1 MSNENN
7 QKKDLYFFIK
17 RPRFAMVISIF
28 ISIVGLIAMLTLQLE
43 KYPDVTP
50 PQVSVTAN
58 YTGASASDVESSV
71 ASLIESQ
78 VNGVEN
84 MLYMTST
91 SYDQTYNLTIYFKVG
106 TDKDINLVNVQ
117 NRLQQ
122 VTPKLPE
129 EVKRLG
135 ITAVNKVSGPGTGT
149 FNLLSQDG
157 SWSQLDLTNYA
168 KIFLVDEFKRV
179 EGVGD
184 VQVYGAG
191 DYSIRVWLDAQ
202 KVAKLKVGMSEIV
215 KAINDQNTLVAAG
228 FLGQEPGDNPQELK
242 LTLRTQGRLTDPK
255 QYEEIIVK
263 SNSDGSQ
270 TKLKDIAR
278 IEMGSQTYDG
288 FGIVNGNP
296 AAIIQIVRLPGAN
309 EINIMDLMEKKIVEI
324 EKTLPTG
331 LKIEV
336 INDGTKFVRE
346 SIKEV
351 EFTVIITSIIVI
363 MIIFVF
369 LGDWRSTL
377 IPCVTIPVSL
387 LGTFVALPP
396 MGMSI
401 NLLTLFAMILAVAT
415 VVDDAIVVIEN
426 VRRHIEEG
434 KDPVTATQLTME
446 EVGGALVAM
455 AMVLMAVF
463 VPVAFIPGLSGMM
476 YKQFAVFISVSIALS
491 AVCALTLSPA
501 MCSIVLKAHD
511 PNKVPTN
518 HFTKL
523 IALMF
528 NSFNVY
534 FEKLTN
540 FYMSVVQKFVHNQ
553 KLTLVTYFAIIAVLV
568 GEFMFIP
575 TGFIPDEDQA
585 VLIGQVSLPPGASIA
600 RTKAVCLNINQRIKD
615 IEGIKYTMTF
625 GGNGPSNIAYV
636 IADLHDWE
644 ERQVNPVQW
653 VIRKVQGKPTD
664 LSANGI
670 KRQIESRIGGVVN
683 EGTAIFFSPPA
694 ISGMSMLGGLEFQ
707 MLSKGE
713 YSYSELDK
721 YSGMLQQAALQDKDL
736 QYIYTTFQSSVPQY
750 IVEIDNDKVLA
761 QNVDLQELYATLAG
775 TLGTYYVNDFNK
787 LGRVYRVQL
796 QAEQQYRRSAEDLTN
811 IYVKNKS
818 GNMVPVT
825 SVVKLVPA
833 VGPAAITR
841 YNQYKSV
848 QFSGQPAKGVSSGTA
863 MKAVEN
869 LVDKV
874 LPRDITYEWS
884 GTSAQERESSGQTGV
899 VIALALLFVYLF
911 LVALYES
918 WTIPVSVILIAPVA
932 AIGALTF
939 QLMINQSLDL
949 YSQVGLIMLI
959 GLATK
964 QAILIVEFAK
974 VEHEEH
980 GLSVEDAALKAA
992 HLRFRAIMMTVVA
1005 FVLGV
1010 LPMVVATGAGANSRI
1025 SVGSTVFG
1033 GMVAAG
1039 TLGTVLTPAFY
1050 VIVQNYVNKIMEKRK
1065 KKHQNIADNQQQ

>member
-1 MSNENN
+1 MNDDNN
-7 QKKDLYFFIK
+7 NKKDLYFFIK
-17 RPRFAMVISIF
+17 RPRFAMVIAIF
-28 ISIVGLIAMLTLQLE
+28 ISIVGLISMLTLQLE

-91 SYDQTYNLTIYFKVG
+91 SYDQTYNLTIYFKIG
-106 TDKDINLVNVQ
+106 SDKDINLVNVQ

-122 VTPKLPE
+122 VNPKLPE
-129 EVKRLG
+129 ECRRLG

-149 FNLLSQDG
+149 FNLVSEDG

-168 KIFLVDEFKRV
+168 TIFIKDELKRV

-184 VQVYGAG
+184 VNVYGAG
-191 DYSIRVWLDAQ
+191 DYAIRIWLDSQ
-202 KVAKLKVGMSEIV
+202 KAANLNVSMTEIIN
-215 KAINDQNTLVAAG
+215 AIQSQNTLVAAG
-228 FLGQEPGDNPQELK
+228 FLGQEPGDDPQELK
-242 LTLRTQGRLTDPK
+242 LTLRTKGRLENPE
-255 QYEEIIVK
+255 QYEEIIIK
-263 SNSDGSQ
+263 SDSKGSQ
-270 TKLKDIAR
+270 IKLKDVAR
-278 IEMGSQTYDG
+278 IELGSQSYDG
-288 FGIVNGNP
+288 FGIVDGHP
-296 AAIIQIVRLPGAN
+296 AAIMQVVRLPGAN
-309 EINIMDLMEKKIVEI
+309 EISIMDLTMKKIAQI

-331 LKIEV
+331 LKIITV
-336 INDGTKFVRE
+336 NDGTKFVRE

-351 EFTVIITSIIVI
+351 KFTVFITAIIVI

-369 LGDWRSTL
+369 LGDWRATL

-387 LGTFVALPP
+387 LGTFTALPP
-396 MGMSI
+396 FGMSI

-434 KDPVTATQLTME
+434 KDPVTATQLTMQ

-491 AVCALTLSPA
+491 AVCALSLSPA
-501 MCSIVLKAHD
+501 MCSVILKHHD
-511 PNKVPTN
+511 PDKVPSN
-518 HFTKL
+518 IFTKA
-523 IALMF
+523 ISVMF
-528 NSFNVY
+528 NNFNVY
-534 FEKLTN
+534 FEKLTVY
-540 FYMSVVQKFVHNQ
+540 YMGVVKKFVYNQ
-553 KLTLVTYFAIIAVLV
+553 KLTLTVYFVIIGLLLLM
-568 GEFMFIP
+568 FKFIP

-585 VLIGQVSLPPGASIA
+585 VLIGQINLPPGASVA
-600 RTKAVCLNINQRIKD
+600 RTKSVCLDINNSIKD
-615 IEGIKYTMTF
+615 IEGIHFVMTF
-625 GGNGPSNIAYV
+625 GGMGPSNQAFV
-636 IADLHDWE
+636 IADLRDWD
-644 ERQVNPVQW
+644 ERKVNPIQFI
-653 VIRKVQGKPTD
+653 IRKIQGKNTD

-670 KRQIESRIGGVVN
+670 QNEIMKRISHVR
-683 EGTAIFFSPPA
+683 EGQKIFFSPPA
-694 ISGMSMLGGLEFQ
+694 ISGMSMLGGLELQ
-707 MLSKGE
+707 MISKGN
-713 YSYSELDK
+713 YSYTDIDK
-721 YSGMLQQAALQDKDL
+721 YAGMLTSAAIQDKQIQRL
-736 QYIYTTFQSSVPQY
+736 FTTFQANVPQY
-750 IVEIDNDKVLA
+750 IVDIDNSKVLA
-761 QNVDLQELYATLAG
+761 QNVDLRELYSTLAG

-787 LGRVYRVQL
+787 LGRVFRVQI
-796 QAEQQYRRSAEDLTN
+796 QAEQQYRRDENDLSN
-811 IYVKNKS
+811 IYVKNRTGK
-818 GNMVPVT
+818 MVPVT
-825 SVVKLVPA
+825 TMVKLIPS

-841 YNQYKSV
+841 YNQYKAV
-848 QFSGQPAKGVSSGTA
+848 QFSGSPAHGVSSGEA
-863 MKAVEN
+863 MKAVARLAE
-869 LVDKV
+869 KV
-874 LPRDITYEWS
+874 LPKDITYEWS
-884 GTSAQERESSGQTGV
+884 GTSAQELESAGQTGI

-918 WTIPVSVILIAPVA
+918 WTIPVSVMLISPVA

-939 QLMINQSLDL
+939 QLMIGQPLDL

-980 GLSVEDAALKAA
+980 GLTVEDAAIKAA
-992 HLRFRAIMMTVVA
+992 QLRFRAIMMTVVA

-1033 GMVAAG
+1033 GMIAAG

-1050 VIVQNYVNKIMEKRK
+1050 VIVQNFVNKQIEKRK
-1065 KKHQNIADNQQQ
+1065 KKINKY

>member
-1 MSNENN
+1 MNNDNN

-28 ISIVGLIAMLTLQLE
+28 LSIVGLVSMLTLQLE

-50 PQVSVTAN
+50 PQVQVSAS

-91 SYDQTYNLTIYFKVG
+91 SYDQTYTLTIYFKIG

-129 EVKRLG
+129 ECRRLG

-149 FNLLSQDG
+149 FNLVSEDG

-168 KIFLVDEFKRV
+168 TIYIKDELKRV

-184 VQVYGAG
+184 VNVYGAG
-191 DYSIRVWLDAQ
+191 DYSIRIWLDTQ
-202 KVAKLKVGMSEIV
+202 KASNLNISMSEII
-215 KAINDQNTLVAAG
+215 KAVQDQNTLVAAG
-228 FLGQEPGDNPQELK
+228 FLGQEPGNEPQELK
-242 LTLRTQGRLTDPK
+242 LTLRTEGRLDKPE
-255 QYEEIIVK
+255 QYENIIIR
-263 SNSDGSQ
+263 SNVNGSQ
-270 TKLKDIAR
+270 IKLKDVAR
-278 IEMGSQTYDG
+278 IELGSQTYDS
-288 FGIVNGNP
+288 FGIVDGNP
-296 AAIIQIVRLPGAN
+296 AAIMQVVRLPGAN
-309 EINIMDLMEKKIVEI
+309 EISIMDATMKKISEI

-331 LKIEV
+331 LKIQLV
-336 INDGTKFVRE
+336 NDGTKFVRE

-351 EFTVIITSIIVI
+351 EFTVLLTSIIVVL
-363 MIIFVF
+363 IIFVF
-369 LGDWRSTL
+369 LGDWRATL

-387 LGTFVALPP
+387 LGTFIALPP
-396 MGMSI
+396 FGMSI

-434 KDPVTATQLTME
+434 KDPITATQLTME

-501 MCSIVLKAHD
+501 MCSTILKAHD
-511 PNKVPTN
+511 PNKVPSN
-518 HFTKL
+518 ILTK
-523 IALMF
+523 IISIMF

-534 FEKLTN
+534 FEKLTKV
-540 FYMSVVQKFVHNQ
+540 YLEAVKTFVYNQ
-553 KLTLVTYFAIIAVLV
+553 KLTIITYIGIVILTLVLFK
-568 GEFMFIP
+568 FIP
-575 TGFIPDEDQA
+575 TGFIPEEDQA
-585 VLIGQVSLPPGASIA
+585 VLIGQVNLPPGASIA
-600 RTKAVCLNINQRIKD
+600 RTKTVCMDINNSIQD
-615 IEGIKYTMTF
+615 IEGINLVMTF

-636 IADLHDWE
+636 IADLKDWH
-644 ERQVNPVQW
+644 ERKVNPIQFI
-653 VIRKVQGKPTD
+653 IRKIKGENTD

-670 KRQIESRIGGVVN
+670 QAEIAKRISHVTEAQS
-683 EGTAIFFSPPA
+683 IFFSPPA
-694 ISGMSMLGGLEFQ
+694 ISGMSMLGGLEVQ

-713 YSYSELDK
+713 YSYSDLDK
-721 YSGMLQQAALQDKDL
+721 YAGMMMHAAQQDREIQRLF
-736 QYIYTTFQSSVPQY
+736 TTFQSNVPQY
-750 IVEIDNDKVLA
+750 VVDIDNDKVLA

-775 TLGTYYVNDFNK
+775 TLGTYYINDFNK
-787 LGRVYRVQL
+787 LGRVYRVQI
-796 QAEQQYRRSAEDLTN
+796 QAEQKYRRSAEDLSN

-818 GNMVPVT
+818 GKMVPVT
-825 SVVKLVPA
+825 TMVKLVPA

-848 QFSGQPAKGVSSGTA
+848 QFSGTPAEGVSSGSA
-863 MKAVEN
+863 MKAVARLAES
-869 LVDKV
+869 V

-884 GTSAQERESSGQTGV
+884 GTSAQELESAGQTGI

-918 WTIPVSVILIAPVA
+918 WTIPLSVLLISPVA
-932 AIGALTF
+932 AVGALLF
-939 QLMINQSLDL
+939 QMMIGQSLDL

-980 GLSVEDAALKAA
+980 GLSVEDAAVKAA
-992 HLRFRAIMMTVVA
+992 ELRFRAIMMTVVA

-1033 GMVAAG
+1033 GMIAAG

-1050 VIVQNYVNKIMEKRK
+1050 VIVQNFVNKVMEKRK
-1065 KKHQNIADNQQQ
+1065 KK

>member
-1 MSNENN
+1 MSNDNSP
-7 QKKDLYFFIK
+7 KKEDLYFFIK

-28 ISIVGLIAMLTLQLE
+28 ISLVGIISMFTLQLE

-50 PQVSVTAN
+50 PQVSVSAS
-58 YTGASASDVESSV
+58 YAGASASDVESSI

-78 VNGVEN
+78 INGVEN

-106 TDKDINLVNVQ
+106 TNKDINLVNVQ

-122 VTPKLPE
+122 VSPKLPE
-129 EVKRLG
+129 ECRRLG
-135 ITAVNKVSGPGTGT
+135 ITAVNRVSGPGTGT
-149 FNLLSQDG
+149 FNLVSEDG

-168 KIFLVDEFKRV
+168 TIYIKDELKRV

-184 VQVYGAG
+184 VNVFGAG
-191 DYSIRVWLDAQ
+191 DYSIRIWLDPQKAANLNVSMSDILNAIRAQ
-202 KVAKLKVGMSEIV
+202 NA
-215 KAINDQNTLVAAG
+215 LVAAG
-228 FLGQEPGDNPQELK
+228 FLGQEPGDDPQDLK
-242 LTLRTQGRLTDPK
+242 LTLRTKGRLEDPK
-255 QYEEIIVK
+255 EYENIIIR
-263 SNSDGSQ
+263 SDENGSQ
-270 TKLKDIAR
+270 IKLKDVAR
-278 IEMGSQTYDG
+278 VELGSQNYDG
-288 FGIVNGNP
+288 FGIVDGQP
-296 AAIIQIVRLPGAN
+296 AAIMQVVRLPGAN
-309 EINIMDLMEKKIVEI
+309 EISIMDLTMKKIAQI

-331 LKIEV
+331 LKIV
-336 INDGTKFVRE
+336 TVNDGTKFVRE

-351 EFTVIITSIIVI
+351 EFTVIITALIVI
-363 MIIFVF
+363 LIIFVF

-387 LGTFVALPP
+387 LGTFAALPP
-396 MGMSI
+396 FKMSI

-434 KDPVTATQLTME
+434 KDPVTAAQLTMK

-511 PNKVPTN
+511 PNKIPSN
-518 HFTKL
+518 IITKT
-523 IALMF
+523 ISDTF
-528 NSFNVY
+528 NKFNIY

-540 FYMSVVQKFVHNQ
+540 VYMEYVKKFVYNQ
-553 KLTLVTYFAIIAVLV
+553 KLTLIVYFVIIGLL
-568 GEFMFIP
+568 GLCFKIIP

-585 VLIGQVSLPPGASIA
+585 VLIGQISLPPGASIT
-600 RTKAVCLNINQRIKD
+600 RTKAVCLDVSNSIKD
-615 IEGIKYTMTF
+615 IEGIHFVMTF

-636 IADLHDWE
+636 IADLHNWD
-644 ERQVNPVQW
+644 ERKINPIQFVL
-653 VIRKVQGKPTD
+653 RKLQGKSTD

-670 KRQIESRIGGVVN
+670 KDEIMKR
-683 EGTAIFFSPPA
+683 TAHVTEAQKIFFSPPA
-694 ISGMSMLGGLEFQ
+694 ISGMSMLGGLEVQ
-707 MLSKGE
+707 MLSKGN
-713 YSYSELDK
+713 YTYADLDK
-721 YSGMLQQAALQDKDL
+721 FAGMLSAAAQQDRQIQRLF
-736 QYIYTTFQSSVPQY
+736 TTFQANVPQY
-750 IVEIDNDKVLA
+750 IVDIDNSKVLA
-761 QNVDLQELYATLAG
+761 QNVDLQELYSTLAG
-775 TLGTYYVNDFNK
+775 TLGAYYINDFNK
-787 LGRVYRVQL
+787 LGRVYRVQI
-796 QAEQQYRRSAEDLTN
+796 QAEQNYRRSENDLSN
-811 IYVKNKS
+811 IYVKNRS
-818 GNMVPVT
+818 GKMVPVT
-825 SVVKLVPA
+825 TMVKLIPS

-848 QFSGQPAKGVSSGTA
+848 QFSGSAAPGVSSGEA
-863 MKAVEN
+863 MKAVAN
-869 LVDKV
+869 LFEKV
-874 LPRDITYEWS
+874 LPKDITYEWS
-884 GTSAQERESSGQTGV
+884 GTSAQELESAGQTGI
-899 VIALALLFVYLF
+899 VIILALLFVYLF

-918 WTIPVSVILIAPVA
+918 WTIPISVMLISPVA

-939 QLMINQSLDL
+939 QLMIGQSLDL

-974 VEHEEH
+974 VEHENN
-980 GLSVEDAALKAA
+980 GLSVEDAAIKAA
-992 HLRFRAIMMTVVA
+992 KLRFRAIMMTVVA

-1010 LPMVVATGAGANSRI
+1010 LPMVIATGAGANSRI

-1033 GMVAAG
+1033 GMIAAG

-1050 VIVQNYVNKIMEKRK
+1050 VIVQNFVNKQMEKRK
-1065 KKHQNIADNQQQ
+1065 KKVNNT

>member
-1 MSNENN
+1 MSNEDN
-7 QKKDLYFFIK
+7 KKKELFFFIK
-17 RPRFAMVISIF
+17 RPRFAVVIAIF

-91 SYDQTYNLTIYFKVG
+91 SYDQTYNLTIYFKIG

-122 VTPKLPE
+122 VSPKLPE
-129 EVKRLG
+129 ECRRLG

-149 FNLLSQDG
+149 FNLVSEDG

-168 KIFLVDEFKRV
+168 TIYIKDELKRV

-184 VQVYGAG
+184 VNVYGAS
-191 DYSIRVWLDAQ
+191 DYSIRIWLDTQ
-202 KVAKLKVGMSEIV
+202 KAANLNVGISEI
-215 KAINDQNTLVAAG
+215 INAVQSQNALVAAG
-228 FLGQEPGDNPQELK
+228 FLGQEPGDDPQELK
-242 LTLRTQGRLTDPK
+242 LTLRTTGRLEKPE
-255 QYEEIIVK
+255 QYENIIIK
-263 SNSDGSQ
+263 SDSNGSQ
-270 TKLKDIAR
+270 IKLKDVAR
-278 IEMGSQTYDG
+278 IELGAQTYDS
-288 FGIVNGNP
+288 FGIVDGHP
-296 AAIIQIVRLPGAN
+296 AAIMQVVRLPGAN
-309 EINIMDLMEKKIVEI
+309 EISIMDLTMKKIAQI

-331 LKIEV
+331 LKIV
-336 INDGTKFVRE
+336 TINDGTKFVRE

-351 EFTVIITSIIVI
+351 EFTVFITAIIVI

-369 LGDWRSTL
+369 LGDWRATL

-387 LGTFVALPP
+387 LGTFMALPP
-396 MGMSI
+396 LGMSI

-463 VPVAFIPGLSGMM
+463 VPAAFIPGLSGMM
-476 YKQFAVFISVSIALS
+476 YKQFAVFISVSIAFS
-491 AVCALTLSPA
+491 AVCALSLSPA
-501 MCSIVLKAHD
+501 MCSVILKHHD
-511 PNKVPTN
+511 PDKIPSNIITKAISILFNK
-518 HFTKL
+518 
-523 IALMF
+523 F
-528 NSFNVY
+528 NIY
-534 FEKLTN
+534 FEKLTV
-540 FYMSVVQKFVHNQ
+540 FYMEVVKKFVYNP
-553 KLTLVTYFAIIAVLV
+553 KLTLIVYSAIIGLLLLM
-568 GEFMFIP
+568 FKFIP

-585 VLIGQVSLPPGASIA
+585 VLIGQINLPPGASIA
-600 RTKAVCLNINQRIKD
+600 RTKAVCMDINNSIKD
-615 IEGIKYTMTF
+615 IEGIHFVMTF
-625 GGNGPSNIAYV
+625 GGMGPSNLAYV
-636 IADLHDWE
+636 IADLHNWD
-644 ERQVNPVQW
+644 ERKVNPIQF
-653 VIRKVQGKPTD
+653 ILRKIQGKNTD

-670 KRQIESRIGGVVN
+670 QSEIMKRIAHVG
-683 EGTAIFFSPPA
+683 EGQKIFFSPPA
-694 ISGMSMLGGLEFQ
+694 ISGMSMLGGLEVQ
-707 MLSKGE
+707 MVAKGN
-713 YSYSELDK
+713 YSYADIDK
-721 YSGMLQQAALQDKDL
+721 YAGMLTAAAQQDRQIQRLFS
-736 QYIYTTFQSSVPQY
+736 TFQANVPQY
-750 IVEIDNDKVLA
+750 IVDIDNSKVLA
-761 QNVDLQELYATLAG
+761 QNVDLKELYATLAG
-775 TLGTYYVNDFNK
+775 TLGTYYINDFNK

-796 QAEQQYRRSAEDLTN
+796 QAEQKYRRAENDLTN
-811 IYVKNKS
+811 IYVKNRS
-818 GNMVPVT
+818 GHMVPIT
-825 SVVKLVPA
+825 TMVKLVPS
-833 VGPAAITR
+833 VGPSAITR
-841 YNQYKSV
+841 YNQYKAV
-848 QFSGQPAKGVSSGTA
+848 QFSGSPAKGVSSGEA
-863 MKAVEN
+863 MKAVAKLAER
-869 LVDKV
+869 V
-874 LPRDITYEWS
+874 LPKDITYEWS
-884 GTSAQERESSGQTGV
+884 GTSAQELESAGQTGI

-918 WTIPVSVILIAPVA
+918 WTIPVSVMLISPVA

-939 QLMINQSLDL
+939 QLMIGQSLDL

-980 GLSVEDAALKAA
+980 GLSVEDAAIKAA
-992 HLRFRAIMMTVVA
+992 KLRFRAIMMTVVA

-1010 LPMVVATGAGANSRI
+1010 LPMVIATGAGANSRI

-1033 GMVAAG
+1033 GMIAAG

-1050 VIVQNYVNKIMEKRK
+1050 VIVQNFVNKQMEKRK
-1065 KKHQNIADNQQQ
+1065 KRPKNI

>member
-7 QKKDLYFFIK
+7 TKNDLYFFIK
-17 RPRFAMVISIF
+17 RPRFAMVIAIF
-28 ISIVGLIAMLTLQLE
+28 ISLVGLIAMLTLQLE

-58 YTGASASDVESSV
+58 YIGASASDVESSV

-91 SYDQTYNLTIYFKVG
+91 SYDQTYNLTIYFKIG

-129 EVKRLG
+129 ECRRLG

-149 FNLLSQDG
+149 FNLVSEDG

-168 KIFLVDEFKRV
+168 TIFIKDELKRV

-184 VQVYGAG
+184 VNIYGAG
-191 DYSIRVWLDAQ
+191 DYAIRIWLDAQ
-202 KVAKLKVGMSEIV
+202 KAANLDIGMTDII
-215 KAINDQNTLVAAG
+215 KAVQSQNTLVAAG
-228 FLGQEPGDNPQELK
+228 FLGQEPGDDPQDLK
-242 LTLRTQGRLTDPK
+242 LTLRTRGRLENPE
-255 QYEEIIVK
+255 QYENIILK
-263 SNSDGSQ
+263 SDSYGSQ
-270 TKLKDIAR
+270 IKLKDVAR
-278 IEMGSQTYDG
+278 VELGSQTYDA
-288 FGIVNGNP
+288 FGIVDGHP
-296 AAIIQIVRLPGAN
+296 AAILQVVRLPGAN
-309 EINIMDLMEKKIVEI
+309 EISIMDLTKKKIAQI

-331 LKIEV
+331 LKIITV
-336 INDGTKFVRE
+336 NDGTKFVRE

-351 EFTVIITSIIVI
+351 KFTVFITAIIVI
-363 MIIFVF
+363 IIIFVF
-369 LGDWRSTL
+369 LGDWRATL

-387 LGTFVALPP
+387 LGTFTALPP
-396 MGMSI
+396 LGMSI

-434 KDPVTATQLTME
+434 KDPVTATQLTMK

-501 MCSIVLKAHD
+501 MCSVILKKHD
-511 PNKVPTN
+511 PDKIPSNII
-518 HFTKL
+518 TKA
-523 IALMF
+523 ISVMF
-528 NSFNVY
+528 NKFNVY
-534 FEKLTN
+534 FERMTSY
-540 FYMSVVQKFVHNQ
+540 YMDVVKKFVYNQ
-553 KLTLVTYFAIIAVLV
+553 KLTLIVYSVIIGLLCLM
-568 GEFMFIP
+568 FKFIP
-575 TGFIPDEDQA
+575 TGFIPEEDQA
-585 VLIGQVSLPPGASIA
+585 VLIGQINLPPGASIA
-600 RTKAVCLNINQRIKD
+600 RTKAVCLDINNSIKD
-615 IEGIKYTMTF
+615 IEGIHFVMTF
-625 GGNGPSNIAYV
+625 GGNGPSNLAYV
-636 IADLHDWE
+636 IADLHDWD
-644 ERQVNPVQW
+644 ERKVNPVQF
-653 VIRKVQGKPTD
+653 ILRKIQGKPTD

-670 KRQIESRIGGVVN
+670 QAEIMKKISHVR
-683 EGTAIFFSPPA
+683 EGQKIFFSPPA
-694 ISGMSMLGGLEFQ
+694 ISGMSMLGGLEVQ
-707 MLSKGE
+707 MVSKGN
-713 YSYSELDK
+713 YSYSDIDK
-721 YSGMLQQAALQDKDL
+721 YAGIFTAAAQKDRQIQRL
-736 QYIYTTFQSSVPQY
+736 FSTFQANVPQY
-750 IVEIDNDKVLA
+750 IVDIDNSKVLA
-761 QNVDLQELYATLAG
+761 QNVDLSELYSTLAG
-775 TLGTYYVNDFNK
+775 TLGTYYINDFNK
-787 LGRVYRVQL
+787 LGRVYRVQI
-796 QAEQQYRRSAEDLTN
+796 QAEQKYRRDVNDLTN
-811 IYVKNKS
+811 IYVKNRVGK
-818 GNMVPVT
+818 MVPVT
-825 SVVKLVPA
+825 TMVKLVPS

-841 YNQYKSV
+841 YNQYKAV
-848 QFSGQPAKGVSSGTA
+848 QFSGSPAKGVSSGEA
-863 MKAVEN
+863 MKAVAN
-869 LVDKV
+869 LAEKV
-874 LPRDITYEWS
+874 LPKDITYEWT
-884 GTSAQERESSGQTGV
+884 GTSAQELESAGQTGII
-899 VIALALLFVYLF
+899 IALALLFVYLF

-918 WTIPVSVILIAPVA
+918 WTIPVSVMLISPVA

-939 QLMINQSLDL
+939 QLMIGQSLDL

-980 GLSVEDAALKAA
+980 GLTVEDAAIKAA
-992 HLRFRAIMMTVVA
+992 QLRFRAIMMTVVA

-1033 GMVAAG
+1033 GMIAAG

-1050 VIVQNYVNKIMEKRK
+1050 VIVQNFVNKQMEKK
-1065 KKHQNIADNQQQ
+1065 KKKI

>member
-1 MSNENN
+1 MNN
-7 QKKDLYFFIK
+7 DNNPQKDLYFFIK
-17 RPRFAMVISIF
+17 RPRFAVVLAIF

-50 PQVSVTAN
+50 PQVSVKAN

-91 SYDQTYNLTIYFKVG
+91 SSDQTYDLTIYFKIG

-122 VTPKLPE
+122 VSPKLPE
-129 EVKRLG
+129 ECRRLG

-149 FNLLSQDG
+149 FNLVSEDG

-168 KIFLVDEFKRV
+168 NIYVKDELKRV
-179 EGVGD
+179 DGVGD
-184 VQVYGAG
+184 VNVYGAG
-191 DYSIRVWLDAQ
+191 DYSMRIWLDAQ
-202 KVAKLKVGMSEIV
+202 KAANLNVGMSDIV
-215 KAINDQNTLVAAG
+215 SAIQKQNTLVSAG
-228 FLGQEPGDNPQELK
+228 FLGQEPGDDPQELK
-242 LTLRTQGRLTDPK
+242 LTLRTKGRLELPEE
-255 QYEEIIVK
+255 YENIIIK
-263 SNSDGSQ
+263 SDKNGAQ
-270 TKLKDIAR
+270 TKLKDVAK
-278 IEMGSQTYDG
+278 IELGSQTYDG
-288 FGIVNGNP
+288 FGIVDGHP
-296 AAIIQIVRLPGAN
+296 AAIMQVVRLPGAN
-309 EINIMDLMEKKIVEI
+309 EISIMDKTQKKIKEI

-331 LKIEV
+331 LKIV
-336 INDGTKFVRE
+336 TINDGTKFVRE

-351 EFTVIITSIIVI
+351 EFTVLLTSLIVV

-369 LGDWRSTL
+369 LGDWRTTL

-387 LGTFVALPP
+387 LGTFTALPP
-396 MGMSI
+396 MNMSI

-434 KDPVTATQLTME
+434 KDPITATQITMKE
-446 EVGGALVAM
+446 ISGALVAM

-501 MCSIVLKAHD
+501 MCSHILKAHD
-511 PNKVPTN
+511 PDKVPSNIITS
-518 HFTKL
+518 L
-523 IALMF
+523 IAKMF
-528 NSFNVY
+528 NAFNVY
-534 FEKLTN
+534 FDRLTT
-540 FYMSVVQKFVHNQ
+540 FYIDVVKKFVYNK
-553 KLTLVTYFAIIAVLV
+553 KLTLIVYFGIIGLMLV
-568 GEFMFIP
+568 MFKLIP
-575 TGFIPDEDQA
+575 TGFIPEEDQA
-585 VLIGQVSLPPGASIA
+585 VLIGQINLPPGASIA
-600 RTKAVCLNINQRIKD
+600 RTKAVCMDINRSIQD
-615 IEGIKYTMTF
+615 VEGVRFIMTF
-625 GGNGPSNIAYV
+625 GGMGPSNLAYV
-636 IADLHDWE
+636 IADLKDWHD
-644 ERQVNPVQW
+644 RRVNPISW

-670 KRQIESRIGGVVN
+670 KDEIMKRIAHVTESQNLFI
-683 EGTAIFFSPPA
+683 SPPA
-694 ISGMSMLGGLEFQ
+694 ISGMSMLGGLEVQ
-707 MLSKGE
+707 MISKGN
-713 YSYSELDK
+713 YSYYDIDK
-721 YSGMLQQAALQDKDL
+721 YAKMLAGAAAQDRDIKFLTTTYQAN
-736 QYIYTTFQSSVPQY
+736 VPQY
-750 IVEIDNDKVLA
+750 ILDIDNSKVLA
-761 QNVDLQELYATLAG
+761 QDVDLGELYGTLAG
-775 TLGTYYVNDFNK
+775 TLGTYYINDFNK
-787 LGRVYRVQL
+787 LGRVYRVQI
-796 QAEQQYRRSAEDLTN
+796 QAEQKYRRAADDLSG
-811 IYVKNKS
+811 IYVKNRQGK
-818 GNMVPVT
+818 MVPIT
-825 SVVKLVPA
+825 TMVKLVPT
-833 VGPAAITR
+833 VGPASITR
-841 YNQYKSV
+841 YNQYKAV
-848 QFSGQPAKGVSSGTA
+848 QFSGQPAEGVSSGEA
-863 MKAVEN
+863 MKAVAK
-869 LVDKV
+869 LFDKV

-884 GTSAQERESSGQTGV
+884 GTSAQELESAGQTGI
-899 VIALALLFVYLF
+899 VIALALFFVYLF

-918 WTIPVSVILIAPVA
+918 WSIPVSVMLISPVA

-939 QLMINQSLDL
+939 QLMIGQSLDL

-980 GLSVEDAALKAA
+980 GLSVEDAAIKAA
-992 HLRFRAIMMTVVA
+992 QLRFRAIMMTVAA

-1033 GMVAAG
+1033 GMIAAG

-1050 VIVQNYVNKIMEKRK
+1050 VIVQNYVNKVMEKRK
-1065 KKHQNIADNQQQ
+1065 KKKQNP

>member
-1 MSNENN
+1 MNNEDNS
-7 QKKDLYFFIK
+7 KKNLYFFIK
-17 RPRFAMVISIF
+17 RTRFAIVIAIF
-28 ISIVGLIAMLTLQLE
+28 ISIVGLISMLTLQLE

-50 PQVSVTAN
+50 PQVSVTAS

-91 SYDQTYNLTIYFKVG
+91 SYDQTYNLTIYFKIG

-129 EVKRLG
+129 ECRRLG

-149 FNLLSQDG
+149 FNLISEDG

-168 KIFLVDEFKRV
+168 TIYIKDELKRV

-184 VQVYGAG
+184 VNVYGAG
-191 DYSIRVWLDAQ
+191 DYSIRIWLDSRKAANLN
-202 KVAKLKVGMSEIV
+202 VSLTEITKAV
-215 KAINDQNTLVAAG
+215 KDQNTLVAAG
-228 FLGQEPGDNPQELK
+228 FLGQEPGDDPQELK
-242 LTLRTQGRLTDPK
+242 LTLRTKGRLESPE
-255 QYEEIIVK
+255 QYENIIIK
-263 SNSDGSQ
+263 SDSLGSQ
-270 TKLKDIAR
+270 IRLKDVAR
-278 IEMGSQTYDG
+278 IELGSQTYDA
-288 FGIVNGNP
+288 FGIVDGHP
-296 AAIIQIVRLPGAN
+296 AAILQIVRLPGAN
-309 EINIMDLMEKKIVEI
+309 EISIMNDTMKKIAKI
-324 EKTLPTG
+324 EKTLPSG
-331 LKIEV
+331 LKIV
-336 INDGTKFVRE
+336 TINDGTKFVRE

-351 EFTVIITSIIVI
+351 EFTVLITAIIVI

-369 LGDWRSTL
+369 LGDWRATL

-387 LGTFVALPP
+387 LGTFTALPP
-396 MGMSI
+396 FGMSI

-434 KDPVTATQLTME
+434 KDPVTATQLTMK

-491 AVCALTLSPA
+491 ALCALTLSPA
-501 MCSIVLKAHD
+501 MCSTVLKAHNPD
-511 PNKVPTN
+511 KIPSNII
-518 HFTKL
+518 TKS
-523 IALMF
+523 ISVMF
-528 NSFNVY
+528 NNFNIY
-534 FEKLTN
+534 FEKLTKI
-540 FYMSVVQKFVHNQ
+540 YIEYVKKLVYNQ
-553 KLTLVTYFAIIAVLV
+553 KLTMIIYFIIIGLLLLM
-568 GEFMFIP
+568 FKFIP

-585 VLIGQVSLPPGASIA
+585 VLIGQINLPPGASIA
-600 RTKAVCLNINQRIKD
+600 RTKTVCMDISNSIKD
-615 IEGIKYTMTF
+615 IEGIRFVMTF

-636 IADLHDWE
+636 IADLQDWD
-644 ERQVNPVQW
+644 ERKVNPIKF
-653 VIRKVQGKPTD
+653 VIRKIQGKNTD
-664 LSANGI
+664 LSADGI
-670 KRQIESRIGGVVN
+670 KSEIMKKIAHVT
-683 EGTAIFFSPPA
+683 EGQKIFFSPPA

-707 MLSKGE
+707 MISKGN
-713 YSYSELDK
+713 YSYADIDK
-721 YSGMLQQAALQDKDL
+721 YAGMLTAASQQDRQIQRLF
-736 QYIYTTFQSSVPQY
+736 TTFQANVPQY
-750 IVEIDNDKVLA
+750 IVDIDNSKVLA
-761 QNVDLQELYATLAG
+761 QNVDFQELYATLAG
-775 TLGTYYVNDFNK
+775 TLGTYYINDFNK
-787 LGRVYRVQL
+787 LGRVYRVQI
-796 QAEQQYRRSAEDLTN
+796 QAEQEYRRSENDLSN
-811 IYVKNKS
+811 IYVKNRAGK
-818 GNMVPVT
+818 MVPIT
-825 SVVKLVPA
+825 TMAKLIPS

-841 YNQYKSV
+841 YNQYKAV
-848 QFSGQPAKGVSSGTA
+848 QFSGSPAQGVSSGEA
-863 MKAVEN
+863 IKAVEK
-869 LVDKV
+869 LSDKV
-874 LPRDITYEWS
+874 LPKDITCEWS
-884 GTSAQERESSGQTGV
+884 GTSAQELESAGQTGI
-899 VIALALLFVYLF
+899 VIGLALLFVYLF

-918 WTIPVSVILIAPVA
+918 WTIPVSVMLISPVA

-939 QLMINQSLDL
+939 QLMIGQSLDL

-980 GLSVEDAALKAA
+980 GLSVEDAAIKAA
-992 HLRFRAIMMTVVA
+992 QLRFRAIMMTVVA

-1010 LPMVVATGAGANSRI
+1010 LPMVIATGAGANSRI

-1033 GMVAAG
+1033 GMIAAG

-1050 VIVQNYVNKIMEKRK
+1050 VIVQNFVNKQMEKRK
-1065 KKHQNIADNQQQ
+1065 KKTNNI